1 MKELKNLC
9 APAKIYLVVTL
20 FFCVMALMH
29 DVPFLA
35 VGVKVVFTLIW
46 TRILS
51 WLCKKGYATISW
63 VLVLLPFIVILLG
76 MLGITHMA
84 NKQQQQQQQQQHQQ
98 QQPHQQHYRDEQEPE
113 YQ

>member
-35 VGVKVVFTLIW
+35 VGIKVVFTLMW
-46 TRILS
+46 TCILS

-84 NKQQQQQQQQQHQQ
+84 NKQQRQQRRQHQQ
-98 QQPHQQHYRDEQEPE
+98 QHYRQEQEPE